1 MIADIIYV
9 WDVALLF
16 MLNLNEWYRI
26 LSLYDMWLCS
36 SCWTWMNDTGYYL
49 CMICGFALHVKLEW
63 MIPDIIS
70 VWYGYVSAIF
80 VSLTWRMYENSDI
93 IDTSMVVKWSSSCI
107 VVWST
112 HRNQCLKY
120 WLLICQVNNV
130 LHSLLLSK
138 VLKLYI

>member
-1 MIADIIYV
+1 
-9 WDVALLF
+9 
-16 MLNLNEWYRI
+16 
-26 LSLYDMWLCS
+26 
-36 SCWTWMNDTGYYL
+36 
-49 CMICGFALHVKLEW
+49 
-63 MIPDIIS
+63 
-70 VWYGYVSAIF
+70 
-80 VSLTWRMYENSDI
+80 MYENSDI